1 MPPLRVC
8 HLATSVTDGAG
19 IATRRIHDTVRS
31 GGIDSRLIVQ
41 NPGNTDAQSHVLS
54 STPLAW
60 QERVVRRLPLPVT
73 ADLRRDRDLHR
84 LLAAPGSQPE
94 LFSLPH
100 ARAHPEAHA
109 WVTDA
114 DIIHLH
120 WISGLIDYPRF
131 FGRMK
136 KPLVWTLHDQ
146 QPYLGG
152 FHYAWDRDRHPH
164 FDSLEREC
172 LAIKRAA
179 LARLPRPPVVIGNSH
194 WNTEAARASGFF
206 PAGTRFETIYYP
218 LDLSAYTPREK
229 AAAKTVLGIAPG
241 ELVVGFAC
249 TGLDNTRKGLAD
261 LLEALRLLENI
272 PGHPPLTLV
281 SFGRAPSDTLRA
293 TLRSRWLHLGFLD
306 TDLMKCAAYSA
317 MDCFVIPSHAEAF
330 GQTAIEALASGTC
343 VIGADVGGIPET
355 LPDSSRAE
363 ALFPAANPRTLA
375 ERLRAVLASPSTLA
389 TLAGQGRDHVLRQH
403 DSTRIAAQLIKIYTD
418 LAHSS

>member
-1 MPPLRVC
+1 MKVT
-8 HLATSVTDGAG
+8 HLATTSSDGAG
-19 IATRRIHDTVRS
+19 IATRRIHESLIACGTA
-31 GGIDSRLIVQ
+31 SRLLVRDS
-41 NPGNTDAQSHVLS
+41 GNNGCETQVLGQSPPS
-54 STPLAW
+54 RTERLA
-60 QERVVRRLPLPVT
+60 RRLPFAVS
-73 ADLRRDRDLHR
+73 AQEKRERALRM
-84 LLAAPGSQPE
+84 LLSHTGPAPE
-94 LFSLPH
+94 LFSLPV
-100 ARAHPEAHA
+100 AHTSPETHA
-109 WVTDA
+109 WVSDA

-120 WISGLIDYPRF
+120 WVSGFIDYRRF
-131 FGRMK
+131 FSEVK

-152 FHYAWDRDRHPH
+152 FHYDWDRDRHPR

-194 WNTEAARASGFF
+194 WNTEAARASRFF

-241 ELVVGFAC
+241 KLVVGFAC

-293 TLRSRWLHLGFLD
+293 TLRSRWMHLGFLD

-343 VIGADVGGIPET
+343 VIGANVGGIPET

-363 ALFPAANPRTLA
+363 ALFPAANPCTLA
-375 ERLRAVLASPSTLA
+375 ERLRAVLVSPSTLTA
-389 TLAGQGRDHVLRQH
+389 LAGQGRDHVLRQH
-403 DSTRIAAQLIKIYTD
+403 DSTRIAAQLTELYTD
-418 LAHSS
+418 LVHGT